1 MEQKKL
7 DRINELAA
15 KAKHGELCD
24 EEKAEREQ
32 LRAEYRASVLA
43 NLNLSLENC
52 YILDEKGNKI
62 PVKRK
67 NDEK

>member
-15 KAKHGELCD
+15 KAKRTALSD
-24 EEKAEREQ
+24 SEKAEREQ
-32 LRAEYRASVLA
+32 LRAEYRASILA

-52 YILDEKGNKI
+52 YILDENGCKTKVKKKI
-62 PVKRK
+62 
-67 NDEK
+67 